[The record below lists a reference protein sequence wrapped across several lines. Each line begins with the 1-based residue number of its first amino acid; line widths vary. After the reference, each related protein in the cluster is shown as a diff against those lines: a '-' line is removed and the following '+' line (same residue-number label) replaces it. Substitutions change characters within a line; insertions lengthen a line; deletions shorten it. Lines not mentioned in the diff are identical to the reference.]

1 MFNLLPLD
9 ILNQRKLSRIPKH
22 FSKIKISEN
31 NFFADVDSISSWIKN
46 RCKGRYSI
54 CQIPTADSDG
64 KIKSQVFAGFEEEK
78 ELTYFM
84 LGCPHF
90 RR

>member
-1 MFNLLPLD
+1 MFNLNPLD
-9 ILNQRKLSRIPKH
+9 ILNQRKLNRIPNH

-31 NFFADVDSISSWIKN
+31 NYFQDGDNISSWIKN

-54 CQIPTADSDG
+54 TQIPKADSDG
-64 KIKSQVFAGFEEEK
+64 KIKTQVFVGFEEEK